1 MSNIRKEVVNAA
13 LNRTFALLDTT
24 IHNNIHKHFEF
35 RKQTLLA
42 DKSLT
47 EDEKTEAIKKIT
59 ETYDR
64 TKILHNSGT
73 KRICENCN
81 QECLATLFCEYCVRN
96 YLKANFSNWTSG
108 NDNIDNLIQ
117 KCQSETL
124 FTNKIIEWIP
134 YNNLQNISYLTEGG
148 FSKVYT
154 ANWIDGR
161 YKVWNS
167 KEQELERS
175 DRNLNVILKRLE
187 NINANQSWFEEA
199 KSHLTVSSKWPRVVD
214 CYGLTQ
220 DPSNG
225 NFMLVLNKMDVN
237 LREYLQQNHNQLT
250 WKERIQITTDIIYAL
265 GDIHEENAIHRD
277 LHSGNIL
284 YKKRNQDWYISDFGF
299 CGPADKP
306 LKSIYG
312 NLPYIAPEVIAGK
325 QATKASDIYS
335 FAMLMWEISS
345 GQPPF
350 LNCKHDCDLILNIIN
365 GIRPRIVSGT
375 PLEYESLMKQCWD
388 ADPLKRPDAY
398 TLYKKMDEINL
409 YYQKKSD
416 EPTQLEINKNFEI
429 NKTSSFKTNYAN
441 SRLYASKVHQ
451 FEFFSEPKNATEEEQ
466 EAFYSKSY
474 DEFQIPDNIDDFN
487 NSSYWKNNS
496 TSKMSSIFKANSK
509 DAQIDN
515 KIETMQQQIKNIN
528 LEDENEIHNNPNLH
542 SEEQVKSEIPDI
554 I

>member
-1 MSNIRKEVVNAA
+1 MSSIRKEVVWAA
-13 LNRTFALLDTT
+13 LNRAFALLDTT
-24 IHNNIHKHFEF
+24 VHNNIHKHFEF
-35 RKQTLLA
+35 QKQTLLA

-47 EDEKTEAIKKIT
+47 EDEKTDAIKRIT

-64 TKILHNSGT
+64 AKVQNNSGI
-73 KRICENCN
+73 KRIS
-81 QECLATLFCEYCVRN
+81 
-96 YLKANFSNWTSG
+96 NFSNWTSG

-117 KCQSETL
+117 KCQSVTL
-124 FTNKIIEWIP
+124 LPTI
-134 YNNLQNISYLTEGG
+134 
-148 FSKVYT
+148 
-154 ANWIDGR
+154 WIDGSYDEWDSNKQQLKR
-161 YKVWNS
+161 FGS
-167 KEQELERS
+167 Q
-175 DRNLNVILKRLE
+175 NVILKKLE
-187 NINANQSWFEEA
+187 NIENANQSWLEET
-199 KSHLTVSSKWPRVVD
+199 KSHLTISNKWPRIVN

-225 NFMLVLNKMDVN
+225 NFMLVLHKMDVN
-237 LREYLQQNHNQLT
+237 LREYLQQNYSQLI
-250 WKERIQITTDIIYAL
+250 WKEKIQITLDIIYAL
-265 GDIHEENAIHRD
+265 KDIHKENAIHRD

-284 YKKRNQDWYISDFGF
+284 YSERNQDWYISDLGF

-350 LNCKHDCDLILNIIN
+350 LNCKHDYDLILNIIN

-388 ADPLKRPDAY
+388 ADPLKRPDSC
-398 TLYKKMDEINL
+398 TLWNKMDKINL
-409 YYQKKSD
+409 YYQTKSN
-416 EPTQLEINKNFEI
+416 EPTQLETNKNFEI
-429 NKTSSFKTNYAN
+429 NKTSGFKTNYAS
-441 SRLYASKVHQ
+441 SRLFASKVHQ

-474 DEFQIPDNIDDFN
+474 DVFQIPDNINDFN

-496 TSKMSSIFKANSK
+496 TSKMNSIEANSK
-509 DAQIDN
+509 DAQNDN

-542 SEEQVKSEIPDI
+542 SEEQDESEIPDSI
-554 I
+554 

>member
-13 LNRTFALLDTT
+13 LNRAFALLDTT

-35 RKQTLLA
+35 KKQTLLA

-64 TKILHNSGT
+64 AKVRDNSGI

-108 NDNIDNLIQ
+108 NDDIDKLIQ
-117 KCQSETL
+117 KYQSETL
-124 FTNKIIEWIP
+124 LPSKIIEWIP
-134 YNNLQNISYLTEGG
+134 YNNLQNIKYLTEGG

-154 ANWIDGR
+154 ASWIDGI
-161 YKVWNS
+161 YNEWDS
-167 KEQELERS
+167 KKRQLKRFGKQV
-175 DRNLNVILKRLE
+175 VILKKLE
-187 NINANQSWFEEA
+187 NVENASNSWLEEA
-199 KSHLTVSSKWPRVVD
+199 KSHLTISSKWPRIVA

-225 NFMLVLNKMDVN
+225 NFMLVLNIMDVN
-237 LREYLQQNHNQLT
+237 LREYLQQNYSQLT
-250 WKERIQITTDIIYAL
+250 WKERIQITVDIISAL
-265 GDIHEENAIHRD
+265 DDIHGENAIHRD

-284 YKKRNQDWYISDFGF
+284 YKKRSQKWNISDFGF

-345 GQPPF
+345 GQPLF
-350 LNCKHDCDLILNIIN
+350 LNCKHDYDLILNIIN

-388 ADPLKRPDAY
+388 ADPLKRPDAR
-398 TLYKKMDEINL
+398 TLWKKMDEINL
-409 YYQKKSD
+409 YYQKKSN

-429 NKTSSFKTNYAN
+429 NKTSSFKTNYAS
-441 SRLYASKVHQ
+441 SRSSTSKVHQ
-451 FEFFSEPKNATEEEQ
+451 FGFFPEPKNATEEEQ

-474 DEFQIPDNIDDFN
+474 DVFQIPDNIDDFN
-487 NSSYWKNNS
+487 NSSNWKNNS
-496 TSKMSSIFKANSK
+496 TSKMSSIEANNK
-509 DAQIDN
+509 DAQNDHE
-515 KIETMQQQIKNIN
+515 IEKMQQQIKNIN
-528 LEDENEIHNNPNLH
+528 LEDE
-542 SEEQVKSEIPDI
+542 K
-554 I
+554 